1 MNRKPARLRVN
12 PARGRRPVLQNIGVA
27 ELAVDPAYQREI
39 ENPASRSLIRSIARD
54 WDWGLCQPLVIA
66 QRADGLFVVDGQ
78 HRLAAARLRG
88 DIGDLPCVI
97 TAHASV
103 EDEAAA
109 FVALNQKRK
118 PLNAIDLFKA
128 RLASGDLAAASIL
141 RMIHHAGLDLSPHNN
156 WKWWKPGQLGNIG
169 GIEKCQREAGDA
181 LTGRALR
188 ILAAAFDGQ
197 VLRYGGTIFAGLWP
211 AIAELEEG
219 GYCDGSL
226 LTAILAGQ
234 DQAAWVSDFLTL
246 AGNLGIHRNRA
257 ATMAIRAAYD
267 EALCAGEEAA

>member
-1 MNRKPARLRVN
+1 MKPARIRVN
-12 PARGRRPVLQNIGVA
+12 PPRGRRPVLQNIGVA
-27 ELAVDPAYQREI
+27 ELAVDPEYQRDI
-39 ENPASRSLIRSIARD
+39 DNGASRALIRSIARD
-54 WDWGLCQPLVIA
+54 WNWGLCQPLVIA

-88 DIGDLPCVI
+88 DIGDLPCVV

-128 RLASGDLAAASIL
+128 RLASHDAVARSLL
-141 RMIHHAGLDLSPHNN
+141 RLIHHAGLDLSPHNN
-156 WKWWKPGQLGNIG
+156 WKWWKPGQVGNIG
-169 GIEKCQREAGDA
+169 GIEKCQKEAGDA

-188 ILAAAFDGQ
+188 TLAAAFEGQ

-211 AIAELEEG
+211 AMMEIEAG
-219 GYCDGSL
+219 GYCDGNL
-226 LTAILAGQ
+226 LVAILAGQ
-234 DQAAWVSDFLTL
+234 DQAAWVADFLALANTL
-246 AGNLGIHRNRA
+246 GVHRNRA
-257 ATMAIRAAYD
+257 ATMAIRAAYE
-267 EALCAGEEAA
+267 EALGAGEAAA